1 MRQIEGVFVMA
12 ATIMSRVFK
21 LVVCCLAAA
30 GLLTL
35 LLAGMIAQP
44 MVKPPALAFISET
57 VRAGDREGIPPL
69 LSFQARDGS
78 RLAYRHYVPQG
89 PAVGRVAV
97 LVHGSSGSSL
107 AVHPLAK
114 TLAAR
119 GVESFVPDI
128 RGHGSSGTRGDIG
141 YIGQLED
148 DMADLVAFIR
158 TTIPFAPLTL
168 VGHSSGGAFALRVAG
183 SPIQNLFTRTV
194 LLSPYLGT
202 KASSSRE
209 NAGGWASPNVSR
221 IIALSLLRAA
231 GIECCEQLPVI
242 AFAVPPKTTSI
253 LTSEYSF
260 RLLSNFGTHRDYRV
274 DLDAAK
280 GPLTLIA
287 GADDELM
294 FAGKYEETVR
304 RSPTANIDV
313 RILQNTNHMDVVS
326 TAAAVSVISEDIA
339 TR

>member
-1 MRQIEGVFVMA
+1 MTA
-12 ATIMSRVFK
+12 AIVSRLFK
-21 LVVCCLAAA
+21 LVVWGLAAA
-30 GLLTL
+30 GLVTL
-35 LLAGMIAQP
+35 LLVGMIARP
-44 MVKPPALAFISET
+44 LTKPPTLAFISET

-69 LSFQARDGS
+69 LDFQARDGS
-78 RLAYRHYVPQG
+78 RLAYRHYAPRE
-89 PAVGRVAV
+89 PTTGRVAV

-148 DMADLVAFIR
+148 DMADLVGLIR
-158 TTIPFAPLTL
+158 TTNPSAPLTL

-202 KASSSRE
+202 QAASSRE
-209 NAGGWASPNVSR
+209 NAGGWASPNVPR
-221 IIALSLLRAA
+221 IVALSVLRAA
-231 GIECCEQLPVI
+231 GIPCCEQLPVI
-242 AFAVPPKTTSI
+242 AFAVPPNTTRI
-253 LTSEYSF
+253 LTAEYSY
-260 RLLSNFGTHRDYRV
+260 RLLSNFGAHRDYRV

-287 GADDELM
+287 GANDELM

-313 RILQNTNHMDVVS
+313 RILDNTNHMDVVS
-326 TAAAVSVISEDIA
+326 TAAAVSVISDDIA

>member
-1 MRQIEGVFVMA
+1 MA
-12 ATIMSRVFK
+12 AKIVSGLFK
-21 LVVCCLAAA
+21 LVILGLAGA
-30 GLLTL
+30 GLVTL
-35 LLAGMIAQP
+35 LLVGMISRPLA
-44 MVKPPALAFISET
+44 KPPTLPFISET

-69 LSFQARDGS
+69 LYFQARDGS
-78 RLAYRHYVPQG
+78 RLAYRHYARREPTT
-89 PAVGRVAV
+89 GRVAV

-114 TLAAR
+114 ALAAR

-128 RGHGSSGTRGDIG
+128 RGHGSSGMRGDIG

-148 DMADLVAFIR
+148 DMADLVGLIR
-158 TTIPFAPLTL
+158 TTIPSTPLTL

-183 SPIQNLFTRTV
+183 SPMQNLFTRTV

-202 KASSSRE
+202 KAASSRE
-209 NAGGWASPNVSR
+209 NAGGWASPNVPR
-221 IIALSLLRAA
+221 IIALSVLRAA
-231 GIECCEQLPVI
+231 GIACCEQLPVI
-242 AFAVPPKTTSI
+242 AFAVPPNTTRI

-287 GADDELM
+287 GANDELM

-313 RILQNTNHMDVVS
+313 RILDNTNHMDVVS

>member
-1 MRQIEGVFVMA
+1 MA
-12 ATIMSRVFK
+12 VEIASGLLK
-21 LVVCCLAAA
+21 LVIWGFAGIGLAA
-30 GLLTL
+30 L
-35 LLAGMIAQP
+35 LLAGMISRP
-44 MVKPPALAFISET
+44 LTKPPTMPFISET

-69 LSFQARDGS
+69 LYFQARDGTT
-78 RLAYRHYVPQG
+78 LAYRHYAAREPTTS
-89 PAVGRVAV
+89 RVAV

-107 AVHPLAK
+107 AMHPLAK

-128 RGHGSSGTRGDIG
+128 RGHGSSGMRGDIG

-148 DMADLVAFIR
+148 DMADLVGLIR
-158 TTIPFAPLTL
+158 TTIPSAALTL

-183 SPIQNLFTRTV
+183 SPIQNQFTRTV

-202 KASSSRE
+202 KAASSRKD
-209 NAGGWASPNVSR
+209 AGGWASPNVPR
-221 IIALSLLRAA
+221 IIALSLMRAA
-231 GIECCEQLPVI
+231 GIACCEQLPVI
-242 AFAVPPKTTSI
+242 AFAVPPDTTHI

-287 GADDELM
+287 GANDELM
-294 FAGKYEETVR
+294 FAGRYEETVR
-304 RSPTANIDV
+304 YSPTANIDV
-313 RILQNTNHMDVVS
+313 RILDNTNHMDVVS

>member
-1 MRQIEGVFVMA
+1 MA
-12 ATIMSRVFK
+12 AKIVTGLFK
-21 LVVCCLAAA
+21 LVILGLAGA
-30 GLLTL
+30 GLVTL
-35 LLAGMIAQP
+35 LLVGMISRPLA
-44 MVKPPALAFISET
+44 KPPTLPFISET

-69 LSFQARDGS
+69 LYFQARDGS
-78 RLAYRHYVPQG
+78 RLAYRHYAPRE
-89 PAVGRVAV
+89 PTTGRVAV

-114 TLAAR
+114 ALAAR

-128 RGHGSSGTRGDIG
+128 RGHGSSGMRGDIG

-148 DMADLVAFIR
+148 DMADLVGLIR
-158 TTIPFAPLTL
+158 TTIPSTPLTL

-183 SPIQNLFTRTV
+183 SPMQNLFTRTV

-202 KASSSRE
+202 KAASSRE
-209 NAGGWASPNVSR
+209 NAGGWASPNMPR
-221 IIALSLLRAA
+221 IIALSVLRSA
-231 GIECCEQLPVI
+231 GIVCCEQLPVI
-242 AFAVPPKTTSI
+242 AFAVPPNTTRI

-287 GADDELM
+287 GANDELM

-313 RILQNTNHMDVVS
+313 RILDNTNHMDVVS

>member
-1 MRQIEGVFVMA
+1 VAAKIVFGLFKTILCGFA
-12 ATIMSRVFK
+12 AVGFI
-21 LVVCCLAAA
+21 
-30 GLLTL
+30 TL
-35 LLAGMIAQP
+35 LLGGMIARP
-44 MVKPPALAFISET
+44 LTKPPTMASISET

-69 LSFQARDGS
+69 LYFQARDGS
-78 RLAYRHYVPQG
+78 RLAYRHYAPRE
-89 PAVGRVAV
+89 PTTGRVAV
-97 LVHGSSGSSL
+97 LVHGSSGSSV

-128 RGHGSSGTRGDIG
+128 RGHGASGTRGDIG

-148 DMADLVAFIR
+148 DMADLVGFIR
-158 TTIPFAPLTL
+158 TTTPSAPMTL

-183 SPIQNLFTRTV
+183 SSIQNLFTRTV

-202 KASSSRE
+202 KATATRE
-209 NAGGWASPNVSR
+209 NAGGWASPNVPR
-221 IIALSLLRAA
+221 IVALSLLHAA
-231 GIECCEQLPVI
+231 GIACCEQLPVI
-242 AFAVPPKTTSI
+242 AFAVPPNTTRI

-260 RLLSNFGTHRDYRV
+260 RLLANFGAHRDYRV

-287 GADDELM
+287 GANDELM
-294 FAGKYEETVR
+294 RSEKYEEAVR
-304 RSPTANIDV
+304 RSPAANIDV
-313 RILQNTNHMDVVS
+313 RILDNTNHMDLVS
-326 TAAAVSVISEDIA
+326 TPAAVSVISEDIA

>member
-1 MRQIEGVFVMA
+1 MMA
-12 ATIMSRVFK
+12 AILSGLFK
-21 LVVCCLAAA
+21 LVVWGLAAA
-30 GLLTL
+30 GLVTL
-35 LLAGMIAQP
+35 LLVGMIARP
-44 MVKPPALAFISET
+44 LTKPPTLAFISET

-69 LSFQARDGS
+69 LYFQARDGS
-78 RLAYRHYVPQG
+78 RLAYRHYAPRE
-89 PAVGRVAV
+89 PTTGRVAV

-128 RGHGSSGTRGDIG
+128 RGHGASGARGDIG

-148 DMADLVAFIR
+148 DMADLVELIR
-158 TTIPFAPLTL
+158 TTMPSAPLTL

-183 SPIQNLFTRTV
+183 SSIQNLFTRTV

-202 KASSSRE
+202 KATASRE
-209 NAGGWASPNVSR
+209 DAGGWASPNMPR
-221 IIALSLLRAA
+221 IIALSLLHTA
-231 GIECCEQLPVI
+231 GIACCEQLPVI
-242 AFAVPPKTTSI
+242 AFAVPPNTTRI

-287 GADDELM
+287 GTNDELM
-294 FAGKYEETVR
+294 FSEKYEETVR

-313 RILQNTNHMDVVS
+313 RILDNTNHMDVVS

>member
-1 MRQIEGVFVMA
+1 MA
-12 ATIMSRVFK
+12 VTIISRFFK
-21 LVVCCLAAA
+21 LLVWGLAAA
-30 GLLTL
+30 GLVTL
-35 LLAGMIAQP
+35 VLAGMISRP
-44 MVKPPALAFISET
+44 LVKPPTLNFLSET
-57 VRAGDREGIPPL
+57 VRAGDREGIPPML
-69 LSFQARDGS
+69 TFQARDGS
-78 RLAYRHYVPQG
+78 RLAYRRYAPQG
-89 PAVGRVAV
+89 PMASRVAV

-114 TLAAR
+114 ALAAR

-148 DMADLVAFIR
+148 DMADLVGLIR
-158 TTIPFAPLTL
+158 TTIPSAPLTL

-202 KASSSRE
+202 KAASSRE
-209 NAGGWASPNVSR
+209 NAGGWASPNIPR
-221 IIALSLLRAA
+221 IIALSVLHNA
-231 GIECCEQLPVI
+231 GITCCEQLPVI
-242 AFAVPPKTTSI
+242 AFAVPPNTTRI

-260 RLLSNFGTHRDYRV
+260 RLLANFGTHRDYRV

-287 GADDELM
+287 GANDELM

-313 RILQNTNHMDVVS
+313 RILDNTNHMDVVS

>member
-1 MRQIEGVFVMA
+1 MA
-12 ATIMSRVFK
+12 AKIMSGLLK
-21 LVVCCLAAA
+21 LVVWGLAAA
-30 GLLTL
+30 GLVTL
-35 LLAGMIAQP
+35 LLVGMISRPLA
-44 MVKPPALAFISET
+44 KPPTLPFISET
-57 VRAGDREGIPPL
+57 VRAGDREGIPSL
-69 LSFQARDGS
+69 LYFQARDGS
-78 RLAYRHYVPQG
+78 RLAYRHYVPRE
-89 PAVGRVAV
+89 PTTDRVAV

-128 RGHGSSGTRGDIG
+128 RGHGASGMRGDIG

-148 DMADLVAFIR
+148 DMADLVGLIR
-158 TTIPFAPLTL
+158 TTIPSSPLTL

-202 KASSSRE
+202 KAASSRE
-209 NAGGWASPNVSR
+209 NAGGWASPNMPR

-231 GIECCEQLPVI
+231 GIDCCEQLPVI
-242 AFAVPPKTTSI
+242 AFAVPPNTTRI

-260 RLLSNFGTHRDYRV
+260 RLLSNFGAHRDYRV

-287 GADDELM
+287 GANDELM

-304 RSPTANIDV
+304 RSPAANIDV
-313 RILQNTNHMDVVS
+313 RILDNTNHMDVVS

>member
-1 MRQIEGVFVMA
+1 MA
-12 ATIMSRVFK
+12 IAIVSGFNLIVWG
-21 LVVCCLAAA
+21 LAAA
-30 GLLTL
+30 GLVTL
-35 LLAGMIAQP
+35 LLIGMIARP
-44 MVKPPALAFISET
+44 LKKPPTMAFISET
-57 VRAGDREGIPPL
+57 VRAGDREGVPPL
-69 LSFQARDGS
+69 LHFQARDGS
-78 RLAYRHYVPQG
+78 WLGYRHYAPRE
-89 PAVGRVAV
+89 ATKGRVAV

-128 RGHGSSGTRGDIG
+128 RGHGASGTRGDIG

-148 DMADLVAFIR
+148 DMADLVGSIR
-158 TTIPFAPLTL
+158 TTLPSAPLTL

-183 SPIQNLFTRTV
+183 SSIQNLFTRTV

-202 KASSSRE
+202 KAAASRE
-209 NAGGWASPNVSR
+209 NAGGWASPNVPR
-221 IIALSLLRAA
+221 IIALSLLHAA
-231 GIECCEQLPVI
+231 GITCCEQLPVI
-242 AFAVPPKTTSI
+242 AFAVPPDTIRI

-260 RLLSNFGTHRDYRV
+260 RLLANFGAHRDYRI

-287 GADDELM
+287 GANDELM
-294 FAGKYEETVR
+294 FAEKYEETVR
-304 RSPTANIDV
+304 SSPAANIDV
-313 RILQNTNHMDVVS
+313 RILDDTNHMDVVS
-326 TAAAVSVISEDIA
+326 TVAAVAVIADDIA

>member
-1 MRQIEGVFVMA
+1 VGLRLGLKLLSGGFKVAVLGLATVGAGALALGVMIS
-12 ATIMSRVFK
+12 TP
-21 LVVCCLAAA
+21 
-30 GLLTL
+30 LT
-35 LLAGMIAQP
+35 
-44 MVKPPALAFISET
+44 KPPTLAFISDT
-57 VRAGDREGIPPL
+57 VRAGDRAGIPAL
-69 LSFQARDGS
+69 LYFQARDGS
-78 RLAYRHYVPQG
+78 TLAYRHYVPRE
-89 PAVGRVAV
+89 PTTGRVAV

-128 RGHGSSGTRGDIG
+128 RGHGASGTRGDIR

-148 DMADLVAFIR
+148 DMADLVGLIR
-158 TTIPFAPLTL
+158 TTAPSAPLTL

-183 SPIQNLFTRTV
+183 SAIQDLFKRTV

-202 KASSSRE
+202 KAASSRE
-209 NAGGWASPNVSR
+209 NAAGWASPNMPR
-221 IIALSLLRAA
+221 IIALSLLHTV
-231 GIECCEQLPVI
+231 GLPCCEQLPVI
-242 AFAVPPKTTSI
+242 AFAVPPNTTRI

-287 GADDELM
+287 GANDELM
-294 FAGKYEETVR
+294 LSEKYEEAVR
-304 RSPTANIDV
+304 RSPAAHIDV
-313 RILQNTNHMDVVS
+313 RILDNTNHMDVVS

>member
-1 MRQIEGVFVMA
+1 MA
-12 ATIMSRVFK
+12 AKIVSGLFK
-21 LVVCCLAAA
+21 LVILGLAGA
-30 GLLTL
+30 GLVTL
-35 LLAGMIAQP
+35 LLVGMISRPLA
-44 MVKPPALAFISET
+44 KPPTLAFISET

-69 LSFQARDGS
+69 LYFQARDGS
-78 RLAYRHYVPQG
+78 RLAYRRYVPRE
-89 PAVGRVAV
+89 PTTGRVAV

-114 TLAAR
+114 ALAAR

-128 RGHGSSGTRGDIG
+128 RGHGSSGMRGDIG

-148 DMADLVAFIR
+148 DMADLVGLIR
-158 TTIPFAPLTL
+158 TTIPSTPLTL

-183 SPIQNLFTRTV
+183 SPMQNLFTRTV

-202 KASSSRE
+202 KAASSRE
-209 NAGGWASPNVSR
+209 NAGGWASPNMPR
-221 IIALSLLRAA
+221 IIALSVLRAA
-231 GIECCEQLPVI
+231 GIACCEQLPVI
-242 AFAVPPKTTSI
+242 AFAVPPNTTRI

-260 RLLSNFGTHRDYRV
+260 RLLANFGTHRDYRV

-287 GADDELM
+287 GANDELM

-313 RILQNTNHMDVVS
+313 RILDNTNHMDVVS

>member
-1 MRQIEGVFVMA
+1 MA
-12 ATIMSRVFK
+12 VKIVSGIFK
-21 LVVCCLAAA
+21 LVILGLAGA
-30 GLLTL
+30 GLVTL
-35 LLAGMIAQP
+35 LLVGMISRPLA
-44 MVKPPALAFISET
+44 KPPTLPFISET

-69 LSFQARDGS
+69 LYFQARDGS
-78 RLAYRHYVPQG
+78 RLAYRHYAPRE
-89 PAVGRVAV
+89 PTTGRVAV

-128 RGHGSSGTRGDIG
+128 RGHGSSGMRGDIG

-148 DMADLVAFIR
+148 DMADLVGLIR
-158 TTIPFAPLTL
+158 TTIPSTPLTL

-183 SPIQNLFTRTV
+183 SPMQNLFTRTV

-202 KASSSRE
+202 KAASSRE
-209 NAGGWASPNVSR
+209 NAGGWASPNVPR
-221 IIALSLLRAA
+221 IIALSVLRAA
-231 GIECCEQLPVI
+231 GIACCEQLPVI
-242 AFAVPPKTTSI
+242 AFAVPPNTTRI

-287 GADDELM
+287 GANDELM

-313 RILQNTNHMDVVS
+313 RILDNTNHMDVVS

>member
-1 MRQIEGVFVMA
+1 MA
-12 ATIMSRVFK
+12 AKIVLGLFK
-21 LVVCCLAAA
+21 LVILGLAGA
-30 GLLTL
+30 GLVTL
-35 LLAGMIAQP
+35 LLVGMISRPLA
-44 MVKPPALAFISET
+44 KPPTLPFISET

-69 LSFQARDGS
+69 LYFQARDGS
-78 RLAYRHYVPQG
+78 RLAYRHYASREPTT
-89 PAVGRVAV
+89 GRVAV

-114 TLAAR
+114 ALAAR

-128 RGHGSSGTRGDIG
+128 RGHGSSGMRGDIG

-148 DMADLVAFIR
+148 DMADLVGLIR
-158 TTIPFAPLTL
+158 TTIPSTPLTL

-183 SPIQNLFTRTV
+183 SPMQNLFARTV

-202 KASSSRE
+202 KAASSRE
-209 NAGGWASPNVSR
+209 NAGGWASPNVPR
-221 IIALSLLRAA
+221 IIALSVLRAA
-231 GIECCEQLPVI
+231 GIACCEQLPVI
-242 AFAVPPKTTSI
+242 AFAVPPNTTRI

-260 RLLSNFGTHRDYRV
+260 RLLSNFGAHRDYRV

-287 GADDELM
+287 GANDELM

-313 RILQNTNHMDVVS
+313 RILDNTNHMDVVS